1 MSQEC
6 WEVAV
11 NGQEGNDIKIH
22 SFSSIYKLSFLLK
35 LNRYQRVKHAKD
47 ARNRCDRF
55 KLCLSH
61 WYNYNNN
68 NIDI

>member
-11 NGQEGNDIKIH
+11 NGQEGKDIKIH
-22 SFSSIYKLSFLLK
+22 SFSSSYKLSFLLK

-47 ARNRCDRF
+47 SRNHCDRF

-61 WYNYNNN
+61 WYNHNND